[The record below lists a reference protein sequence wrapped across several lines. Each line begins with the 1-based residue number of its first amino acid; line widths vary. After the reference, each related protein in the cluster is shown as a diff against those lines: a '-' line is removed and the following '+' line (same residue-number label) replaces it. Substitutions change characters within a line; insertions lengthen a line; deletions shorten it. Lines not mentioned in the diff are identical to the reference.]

1 MIYLIY
7 QIEKTDI
14 LGLSRICALKMQSAS
29 VDTHAVEQY
38 LTCYLKRYTH
48 TQKQANKQTKQTNI
62 YNTADPT
69 GNKL

>member
-1 MIYLIY
+1 
-7 QIEKTDI
+7 
-14 LGLSRICALKMQSAS
+14 MQSAS

-38 LTCYLKRYTH
+38 LTRYLKRYTH

-62 YNTADPT
+62 YNTADPS